1 MLKLFPYEVIQS
13 TYFDYS
19 VLSVIFQIL
28 TSLKSLQLLNLSYFQ
43 NDFSDTEQKYY
54 ANFLVANWMAE
65 IWGTSPPS
73 PSTVL
78 LDQLDQQRTDQRQDQ

>member
-1 MLKLFPYEVIQS
+1 MYHILYIIPAGVYTVRTLIVPPEN
-13 TYFDYS
+13 S

-54 ANFLVANWMAE
+54 ANFLVTN
-65 IWGTSPPS
+65 
-73 PSTVL
+73 
-78 LDQLDQQRTDQRQDQ
+78 